1 MSKRRNL
8 LIKSS
13 PFILAIGSI
22 VIYAYEYGP
31 DPGYTGAPGDNAT
44 GCTAS
49 GCHVGTPNSGPG
61 SVKIVASGG
70 TTYVP
75 GQTQQIQV
83 TVTDSTKR
91 KYGFELTARVDS
103 NQNIAGAGTL
113 APADGNTQVVTCANA
128 PAMMLTP
135 FPGSCPSGNTL
146 QWIEHNITGYTK
158 SMPPATTYSF
168 NWTPPATNVGSI
180 TFYAAGNAGTGAL
193 LVTAT
198 DTYKTSLQLSPA
210 SGGSSPTIGAGGILP
225 HDSRTAT
232 AIQPG
237 SWVDIYGTNLAS
249 GTATWNGDFPASL
262 GGASVTVNNKP
273 AYLSYASPTQ
283 INIQAPDDT
292 ATGMVNVTVTSGGA
306 SATSTVNLASFGPSF
321 SLLDGTHVAAIIL
334 RSDGSGTYSGGSY
347 DIVGPTGTSLGYK
360 TVAAKAGDVVELFG
374 VGFGPTNPA
383 VPAGQPYSGAAPTT
397 NPVRLQIHGT
407 SVTPFFSGISGAG
420 LYQINL
426 TIPPGLGTGDQPL
439 LATVGGIQTQ
449 SFAVLSLQ

>member
-13 PFILAIGSI
+13 PFILAIASI

-49 GCHVGTPNSGPG
+49 GCHVGTPNSSSG
-61 SVKIVASGG
+61 SVKIVAAGG

-83 TVTDSTKR
+83 TITDSSER

-103 NQNIAGAGTL
+103 NPKVMGAGTFTST
-113 APADGNTQVVTCANA
+113 DGNTQVIDCKT
-128 PAMMLTP
+128 PAVVP
-135 FPGSCPSGNTL
+135 FTGSCPSGNTL
-146 QWIEHNITGYTK
+146 QWIEHNITGYTR
-158 SMPPATTYSF
+158 SAAPSTTYSF
-168 NWTPPATNVGSI
+168 NWTPPATNVG
-180 TFYAAGNAGTGAL
+180 TVTLHAAGNAGSGAL
-193 LVTAT
+193 VVNLTH
-198 DTYKTSLQLSPA
+198 TYLTSLQLSPA

-225 HDSRTAT
+225 HDSRTAA

-249 GTATWNGDFPASL
+249 GTATWNGDFPVSL

-306 SATSTVNLASFGPSF
+306 TATSTVNLAQFGPSF

-334 RSDGSGTYSGGSY
+334 RSDGSGTYGGGYY

-397 NPVRLQIHGT
+397 NPVQLQIHGT

-426 TIPPGLGTGDQPL
+426 TVPSGLGTGDQPL
-439 LATVGGIQTQ
+439 LATVGGVQTQ